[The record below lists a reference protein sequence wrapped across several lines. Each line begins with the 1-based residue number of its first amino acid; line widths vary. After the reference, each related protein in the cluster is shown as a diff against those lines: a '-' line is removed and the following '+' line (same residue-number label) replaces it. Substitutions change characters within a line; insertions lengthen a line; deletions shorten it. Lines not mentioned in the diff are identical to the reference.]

1 MHTAEGDQR
10 VLILFQNSRLLDPEA
25 TDLKDGIS
33 VLVEDGRIREVSDR
47 PIRTGEAQVI
57 DVAGKTLMPGL
68 IDAHIHV
75 YLSEVNIGRM
85 AEMPISLMAARSG
98 PLMRAMLDRGFTTVR
113 DTGGADWG
121 IREAVETGQMVG
133 PRLFIAGQSI
143 SQTGGHGDFRK
154 RTESDAPCSCCS
166 GVGFISRIAD
176 GVPQMLH
183 AVRDELRK
191 GADHIKLMVSGG
203 VASPHDPL
211 EATQFTREEILA
223 ATGETASWGSY
234 CAAHAYGADA
244 IRRAVECGVRTI
256 EHGNFVDAETA
267 ALMRAKGA
275 FLVPTLVAYDAMKRR
290 GKELGLPA
298 VSLEKNERV
307 LAAGLRSLETA
318 KAAGVP
324 IGYGSDLLGGLQVD
338 QSREFLIR
346 SEAMSPIEI
355 IRSATLVNARLLRK
369 ESELGQVKPG
379 YLADLLVVDGN
390 PLRDLNLFQE
400 QGAHLSVIM
409 KGGHFHKNRLA
420 R

>member
-1 MHTAEGDQR
+1 M
-10 VLILFQNSRLLDPEA
+10 LILFQNCRLLDPEA

-47 PIRTGEAQVI
+47 PIRAGEAQVI

-256 EHGNFVDAETA
+256 EH
-267 ALMRAKGA
+267 
-275 FLVPTLVAYDAMKRR
+275 
-290 GKELGLPA
+290 
-298 VSLEKNERV
+298 
-307 LAAGLRSLETA
+307 
-318 KAAGVP
+318 
-324 IGYGSDLLGGLQVD
+324 
-338 QSREFLIR
+338 
-346 SEAMSPIEI
+346 
-355 IRSATLVNARLLRK
+355 
-369 ESELGQVKPG
+369 
-379 YLADLLVVDGN
+379 
-390 PLRDLNLFQE
+390 
-400 QGAHLSVIM
+400 
-409 KGGHFHKNRLA
+409 
-420 R
+420 